1 MQVAR
6 FVQVQNGGTAEEE
19 SGLNFVLGSASCRIK
34 ANHSSKMLLV
44 YAVLSYA
51 VCVVFMQRSGCC

>member
-19 SGLNFVLGSASCRIK
+19 SGLNFVLGSFSAWLRV
-34 ANHSSKMLLV
+34 A
-44 YAVLSYA
+44 
-51 VCVVFMQRSGCC
+51 